1 MNGKINQQKDI
12 KVIEDPVE
20 AVRKLPDVF
29 IGSLNNAGFL
39 NMYREILQNSLDEI
53 VKGNTLDKNI
63 IISFDARTHTVII
76 EDNGQGIPLD
86 KLIPV
91 FSTLYSSSNYDKVEG
106 SGDYSSGKNGM
117 GATIT
122 NFLSRFF
129 IVESYR
135 IDGTAAKVEFEE
147 GRINSKGLQSIKCPP
162 GKHGLVTTFEPTA
175 MMGLIDV
182 DDIQIEAL
190 TWQLCHLC
198 SVGTRIVYNAIT
210 PTGMKRKAIIE
221 NKQGIFEMLGNIC
234 SKPLFEPIYFVQDNG
249 SMLFECLFTYDLDN
263 MDDPYIL
270 SFANMCPTNGGTHV
284 DGFIDS
290 MIKYF
295 RDYMNKIYLVNN
307 KKLTVNAQ
315 DIKTGLRAII
325 AVKDIHPL
333 YTGQSKEVF
342 SSVAMKPYAAEV
354 TLAAIDAWTKKA
366 PADLQKLSKYLKEVC
381 EIRSKT
387 DSEKIKMSDK
397 YTASVVTGYPA
408 KYKRC
413 NGKGPF
419 ELIITEG

>member
-1 MNGKINQQKDI
+1 MHEKINQQKDI

-198 SVGTRIVYNAIT
+198 SVGTRVIYNAIT

-249 SMLFECLFTYDLDN
+249 SMLFECLFTYDIDN

-295 RDYMNKIYLVNN
+295 RDYMNKIYFN
-307 KKLTVNAQ
+307 
-315 DIKTGLRAII
+315 
-325 AVKDIHPL
+325 
-333 YTGQSKEVF
+333 
-342 SSVAMKPYAAEV
+342 
-354 TLAAIDAWTKKA
+354 
-366 PADLQKLSKYLKEVC
+366 
-381 EIRSKT
+381 
-387 DSEKIKMSDK
+387 
-397 YTASVVTGYPA
+397 
-408 KYKRC
+408 
-413 NGKGPF
+413 
-419 ELIITEG
+419 